1 MPTEISVRDARAKL
15 AELIGRAED
24 HHEEFVLT
32 VHGKPA
38 AVLLSVYDWESI
50 TETLALLNDR
60 EALADVDQARAE
72 VEQGLDTPLVDH
84 ETSQTTAA

>member
-1 MPTEISVRDARAKL
+1 MTTEISVREARAKL

-38 AVLLSVYDWESI
+38 AVLVSVYDWESI
-50 TETLALLNDR
+50 TETLTLLNDS
-60 EALADVDQARAE
+60 EALADIEQAKKE
-72 VEQGLDTPLVDH
+72 IEQGLDTPL
-84 ETSQTTAA
+84 TQRANQTAA

>member
-1 MPTEISVRDARAKL
+1 MPTEISVREARAKL

-38 AVLLSVYDWESI
+38 AVLLSMYDWESL
-50 TETLALLNDR
+50 TETLGLLNDA
-60 EALADVDQARAE
+60 EVLADVDQAKKE
-72 VEQGLDTPLVDH
+72 IEQGLDTPLVR
-84 ETSQTTAA
+84 QTERPAA